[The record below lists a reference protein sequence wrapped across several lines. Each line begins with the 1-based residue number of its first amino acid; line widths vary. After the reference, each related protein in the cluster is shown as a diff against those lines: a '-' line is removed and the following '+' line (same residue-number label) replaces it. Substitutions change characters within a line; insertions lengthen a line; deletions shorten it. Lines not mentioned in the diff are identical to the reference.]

1 MSLRRR
7 TTAQDELLAGGSVQQ
22 DLGPRPPRFRRRRRR
37 RPLIHTRKILKFL
50 GLTALAVF
58 LVYGLLALLIRGERF
73 RPGLEHELSAATGRQ
88 VAIGSL
94 SFSARHLAF
103 TATDLTVSEDSVFG
117 GHVPFLQARS
127 AAFRVRLAPLL
138 FSHHTNVTDVSL
150 DSPMVMLRQNAAG
163 GWNYYSLLSAS
174 RTNITDLDPPSIHVT
189 GGRLSI
195 ASYGDDAHNVQLR
208 DMQLSA
214 QALSLQGSNPL
225 TLTADVEGGGSV
237 KLEGRAG
244 PMQWDPSGP
253 LVPFSGLV
261 HAKKVNLGQSN
272 LMSSA
277 PSISGQ
283 LSFDASVESDGRII
297 RLDGQA
303 KVDKLK
309 VAAAGLAASEPLQ
322 AVFTVAHDL
331 NTHSGV
337 VDRCEFRVTKGT
349 AILSGKYI
357 SGGPAPLVNL
367 DLAISDAG
375 VTNLAPF
382 LPALGF
388 PLPGSA
394 GMVGGAVI
402 AKIKLDGPLEGPY
415 MAGSLS
421 VNGARVTGFDLSR
434 ALGGIEGLNASDL
447 NNEFEII
454 SWRAD
459 LKTGADGLDI
469 ANLEAAVAGLGMLSG
484 SGSIAPDSR
493 IHLQMSGIRGLTGPK
508 GLAIPFTIRG
518 TCADPILQPGH

>member
-7 TTAQDELLAGGSVQQ
+7 TTIQDELLAGGPAQQ
-22 DLGPRPPRFRRRRRR
+22 NLGMPPPRFRRRRRA
-37 RPLIHTRKILKFL
+37 RPLIQTKKILQLL
-50 GLTALAVF
+50 GWMAIAVS
-58 LVYGLLALLIRGERF
+58 LVYGLMALLIRGERL
-73 RPGLEHELSAATGRQ
+73 RPKLEEELSSATGRK

-94 SFSARHLAF
+94 SFSLRHLAL
-103 TATDLTVSEDSVFG
+103 TATDLAISEDSVFG
-117 GHVPFLQARS
+117 GHVPFLQARG
-127 AAFRVRLAPLL
+127 AAFRVRLVPLM
-138 FSHHTNVTDVSL
+138 FSRETHVTDVSL
-150 DSPMVMLRQNAAG
+150 DSPIVMLRQNAAG
-163 GWNYYSLLSAS
+163 GWNYDSLLSAS
-174 RTNITDLDPPSIHVT
+174 RRNISELDPPSIHVT

-195 ASYGDDAHNVQLR
+195 ASFGDDTHSVQLHDIR
-208 DMQLSA
+208 LSA
-214 QALSLQGSNPL
+214 QALSLQMNNPV
-225 TLTADVEGGGSV
+225 TVTAQVEGGGSV

-244 PMQWDPSGP
+244 PMEWDSSGP

-261 HAKKVNLGQSN
+261 HATRVNLAQSN
-272 LMSSA
+272 LMSTA
-277 PSISGQ
+277 PSIGGQ
-283 LSFDASVESDGRII
+283 LSFDASVESDGRIM

-309 VAAAGLAASEPLQ
+309 LAAAGLAASEPLQ

-331 NTHSGV
+331 STHSGV

-357 SGGPAPLVNL
+357 SGGQAPLVNL

-415 MAGSLS
+415 VAGSLS

-434 ALGGIEGLNASDL
+434 ALGAIEGLDASDL
-447 NNEFEII
+447 NNEFEIV
-454 SWRAD
+454 SWKAD
-459 LKTGADGLDI
+459 LKTGANGLDI
-469 ANLEAAVAGLGMLSG
+469 GNLEAAVAGLGMLSG

-493 IHLQMSGIRGLTGPK
+493 IHFQMSGIRGLTGPK
-508 GLAIPFTIRG
+508 GMAIPFTIRG
-518 TCADPILQPGH
+518 TCADPILQPGR